1 MDTPLKSADQ
11 PSKAVLSD
19 RVENGRRISRK
30 QLVNILNYISF
41 QDGTLL
47 VRFEHVRYGTLL
59 SLPAKPRPCSG
70 DKVDC
75 LWSGRAL
82 FPRILSSH
90 RLHHILISDGQKLIL
105 IQPDMDRADEKGI
118 RFLLPEV
125 CYELNM
131 RKTRRHSCEGIR
143 VEFVQSGMFLVGEL
157 QDFSAVSFRIEIPA
171 GSSKLFGLI
180 DPEATAT
187 LVFRGGQEVLYSGEC
202 RIIRRT
208 HCRKTGTLVLE
219 PVHHQIRRFK
229 PKEFRSSRQILSP
242 APNCVF
248 RHPLT
253 GKTISLPVVNLSG
266 SGFLVEEHFESSV
279 LLPGLIIPHLEMTFA
294 PTFHLSCR
302 AQVIY
307 RNVDKTPE
315 GDVSVKCGI
324 AILDMD
330 IQEQAALS
338 AFLHHSMNL
347 KSHVCNKVDLD
358 DLWHFFFE
366 AGFVYPKKYA
376 LMHAEKE
383 KFRETYKKLYMQ
395 NPHIARHF
403 IYQDKGVIQGHIAMV
418 RFYENTWLI
427 HHHAAS
433 KSNAMVGLS
442 VLNQVGRYINDFHSL
457 QSTHM
462 DFVACYFRPDNKF
475 PRRVFGGC
483 AAAIK
488 DPKGCSVDTFA
499 YFHFSKSPAPWSM
512 PEGIH
517 CIAETDSEDL
527 LELESFY
534 EHTSGGLML
543 QALDLEPQRS
553 TGISLNREYNKLGFK
568 RARYLFTLKRGN
580 SVAAVIMVIISDVGL
595 NLSNLTNCVHVFI
608 PDTDNLPPVTLH
620 SVLSMLSGYYNQED
634 IPVLLYP
641 ASYVE
646 KHSMPYEKLYSLWVL
661 NMQHTD
667 HYFRFIESLVGK
679 SHG

>member
-1 MDTPLKSADQ
+1 MAGLG
-11 PSKAVLSD
+11 D
-19 RVENGRRISRK
+19 RAENKRRINRK
-30 QLVNILNYISF
+30 QLVNILNYLSF
-41 QDGTLL
+41 QDGSLL
-47 VRFEHVRYGTLL
+47 VCFEHVRYGTLL

-70 DKVDC
+70 DKIEC
-75 LWSGRAL
+75 LWSGT
-82 FPRILSSH
+82 ILSPRRLTAH
-90 RLHHILISDGQKLIL
+90 RLHHILISDGKVLIL
-105 IQPDMDRADEKGI
+105 IQPTVEWADERGI
-118 RFLLPEV
+118 CFLIPES
-125 CYELNM
+125 CCELNM
-131 RKTRRHSCEGIR
+131 RKVRRHPSENIR
-143 VEFVQSGMFLVGEL
+143 VEFVQNGVFLVGEL
-157 QDFSAVSFRIEIPA
+157 LDFNAVSFRVGFPSEPL
-171 GSSKLFGLI
+171 KLFRSV
-180 DPEATAT
+180 DSEAAAAV
-187 LVFRGGQEVLYSGEC
+187 VFRSGQEVLYSGEC
-202 RIIRRT
+202 RIIRKE
-208 HCRKTGTLVLE
+208 HFRKTGALVLT
-219 PVHHQIRRFK
+219 PIHNQIRRFK

-248 RHPLT
+248 QHPLT
-253 GKTISLPVVNLSG
+253 GRTVSLPVVNLSG
-266 SGFLVEEHFESSV
+266 SGFLVEEHYESSV

-294 PTFHLSCR
+294 PTFHLSCK

-307 RNVDKTPE
+307 RNVGKTPE
-315 GDVSVKCGI
+315 GEIDVKCGI

-330 IQEQAALS
+330 IQEQATLS

-403 IYQDKGVIQGHIAMV
+403 IYQDKGAIQGHIAMV

-433 KSNAMVGLS
+433 KSSAMIGLS

-457 QSTHM
+457 RSTHM

-483 AAAIK
+483 VTAIK
-488 DPKGCSVDTFA
+488 DPKGCSLDTFA
-499 YFHFSKSPAPWSM
+499 YFHLSKSPLPWSI

-517 CIAETDSEDL
+517 CIVETDNEDL

-534 EHTSGGLML
+534 EHISGGLML
-543 QALDLEPQRS
+543 QALDLEPQRNP
-553 TGISLNREYNKLGFK
+553 GASLDKEYEKLGFK
-568 RARYLFTLKRGN
+568 RARYLFTLKIGN
-580 SVAAVIMVIISDVGL
+580 SVAAIIMVIISDVGL
-595 NLSNLTNCVHVFI
+595 NLSNLTNCVHVFVL
-608 PDTDNLPPVTLH
+608 DAENLPPVTIQ
-620 SVLSMLSGYYNQED
+620 SALSMLSGYYNQED

-641 ASYVE
+641 SDYAA
-646 KHSMPYEKLYSLWVL
+646 KHSLPYEKLYSLWVL
-661 NMQHTD
+661 NMHHTD
-667 HYFRFIESLVGK
+667 HYFRFIEDLVGK
-679 SHG
+679 NHG